1 MDKRPSSAAKKG
13 GESFIISGW
22 RVDPALLRIS
32 NEKTSFKLQPK
43 AMAVLDYLACRHG
56 TVVSRQEL
64 EDEVWAGTTV
74 GYDALS
80 NAIIKLRKALGDKAR
95 QPRIIETIAKT
106 GYRLIAEMSFIDQ
119 VEPGMVVVTADS
131 NPVETVTRP
140 VHRRWPFA
148 SASVLVIVL
157 VTVGTF
163 WWQPWVPKEDPASLQ
178 RLVFPLPDKPSI
190 AV

>member
-1 MDKRPSSAAKKG
+1 MDKRPSSAAKKR

-32 NEKTSFKLQPK
+32 NEKTSFKLQPN
-43 AMAVLDYLACRHG
+43 AMAVLDYLACQHG

-95 QPRIIETIAKT
+95 QPSIIETIAKT
-106 GYRLIAEMSFIDQ
+106 G
-119 VEPGMVVVTADS
+119 
-131 NPVETVTRP
+131 
-140 VHRRWPFA
+140 
-148 SASVLVIVL
+148 
-157 VTVGTF
+157 
-163 WWQPWVPKEDPASLQ
+163 
-178 RLVFPLPDKPSI
+178 
-190 AV
+190 